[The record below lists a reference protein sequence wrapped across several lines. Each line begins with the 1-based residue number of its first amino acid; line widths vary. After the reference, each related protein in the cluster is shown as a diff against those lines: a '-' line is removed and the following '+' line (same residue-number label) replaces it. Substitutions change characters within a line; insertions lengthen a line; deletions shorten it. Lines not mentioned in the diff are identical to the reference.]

1 MENALD
7 ALWIAFAV
15 LIFVM
20 ALTISIFMF
29 SQVNNVSRIV
39 ISSTD
44 TTNYYQYSLADQN
57 SRFREVGLET
67 IIPTLYKYYKEQ
79 FTIVFLDGT
88 GTDVKPLYLY
98 RSNIPN
104 NIWGQGTAEGE
115 ENKYIER
122 YTIDSDNYSLEDGE
136 VFFFDLN
143 SEDNIRHEPFT
154 TLEENKKFIACFLSG
169 KIYGYKNL
177 SSDLPEDA
185 EGHNSYYNFEG
196 SRDGSNITNGG
207 FIKYAQKQ
215 FDNGNIFKEMLGEYN
230 NKIRDG
236 KVTQKKRV
244 IVYKLEKKD

>member
-29 SQVNNVSRIV
+29 SQVNDVSRIV

-98 RSNIPN
+98 SSNMSTDN
-104 NIWGQGTAEGE
+104 WTGT
-115 ENKYIER
+115 EN
-122 YTIDSDNYSLEDGE
+122 YTIDGTTYSLADQKI
-136 VFFFDLN
+136 FFFDLD
-143 SEDNIRHEPFT
+143 SESQIRYEPFT

-169 KIYGYKNL
+169 KKYGYKNG
-177 SSDLPEDA
+177 SSNLPEDG
-185 EGHNSYYNFEG
+185 EGHNSYYDFEG
-196 SRDGSNITNGG
+196 SGDGLKITNGG

>member
-29 SQVNNVSRIV
+29 SQVNDVSRIV

-79 FTIVFLDGT
+79 FSIVFLDGT
-88 GTDVKPLYLY
+88 GTEVKPLYLY

-143 SEDNIRHEPFT
+143 SESEIRHEPFT
-154 TLEENKKFIACFLSG
+154 TPEANKEFIACFLSG
-169 KIYGYKNL
+169 KRYVYDNGQ
-177 SSDLPEDA
+177 S
-185 EGHNSYYNFEG
+185 GHNSYYDFEG
-196 SRDGSNITNGG
+196 SGDGLKITNGG

-215 FDNGNIFKEMLGEYN
+215 FENGNIFKEMLGEYN
-230 NKIRDG
+230 YKTRDG
-236 KVTQKKRV
+236 RVTQKKRV